1 MAAPPTDGWG
11 PCPSGEFNQLTQRLA
26 ARRHRALALTVLA
39 AIVATGAT
47 AVAGTAVV
55 QYVWQSTSYTQPAGG
70 CCPSA
75 TPTTP
80 QDNQKCAPI
89 AQ

>member
-1 MAAPPTDGWG
+1 MAAPPIDGWG
-11 PCPSGEFNQLTQRLA
+11 PCPSGEFSQLTQRLA
-26 ARRHRALALTVLA
+26 VRRHRALALTVLA

-55 QYVWQSTSYTQPAGG
+55 QYVWQSTTHTQSGG

-75 TPTTP
+75 TPT